1 MQQVIQRL
9 VGALQ
14 RSIDLLLNTPTGRMV
29 GVGLLGLV
37 ILALLTRRVVRLFKK
52 PSEVSLVDPLR
63 VVDLTAEPLG
73 KTSRVDLKVHNMPVR
88 LGVVVLAPLGR
99 IELPYDDELPS
110 ILDGLVPGLGAFIEI
125 DKPIIRTWSNQVSV
139 GGFANNL
146 ALHMQVENQDLT
158 ETPWCLVAGKTK
170 RPDGLLLVTL
180 ALAAATQNRLG
191 VVRLEDESQWMQAIQ
206 VSQSGSYEKEALSF
220 QHDGLKK
227 RVVSD

>member
-99 IELPYDDELPS
+99 IDLPDDDELPS

-206 VSQSGSYEKEALSF
+206 VSQSGS
-220 QHDGLKK
+220 
-227 RVVSD
+227 